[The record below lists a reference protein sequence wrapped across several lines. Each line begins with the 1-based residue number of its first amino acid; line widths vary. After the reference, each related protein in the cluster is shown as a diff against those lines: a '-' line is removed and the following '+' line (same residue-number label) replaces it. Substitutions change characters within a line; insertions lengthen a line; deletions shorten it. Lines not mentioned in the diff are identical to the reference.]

1 MTDLANKVKALIR
14 DVPNFPRKGI
24 VFKDITPVLQDATTF
39 ARIVGALEAYGR
51 KRGTEVVAGI
61 ESRGFLFGAAVAARL
76 EVGLIPVRKHGKLP
90 WKTVQQKY
98 DLEYGKDVIEIHKD
112 AVKKGQRVLVV
123 DDVLATGGTLVG
135 ACKLVEKVGGVVA
148 GATCLIELAF
158 LNGQKKLK
166 GRDFYSIVQY

>member
-1 MTDLANKVKALIR
+1 MTDLANKVKGLIR
-14 DVPNFPRKGI
+14 DVPNFPKKGI
-24 VFKDITPVLQDATTF
+24 IFKDITPVLKDATTF
-39 ARIVGALEAYGR
+39 SRVIAALEAYGR

-76 EVGLIPVRKHGKLP
+76 EVGLVPIRKKDKLP
-90 WKTVQQKY
+90 WKTVGQSY
-98 DLEYGKDVIEIHKD
+98 DLEYGKDHMEMHRD

-148 GATCLIELAF
+148 GATCLLELTF
-158 LNGQKKLK
+158 LNGLKKLK
-166 GRDFYSIVQY
+166 KRDFYSVVQY

>member
-1 MTDLANKVKALIR
+1 MTDLANKVKTLVR
-14 DVPNFPRKGI
+14 NVPNFPKKGI
-24 VFKDITPVLQDATTF
+24 IFKDITPVLKDATTF
-39 ARIVGALEAYGR
+39 TRIVGALEAYGR
-51 KRGTEVVAGI
+51 KRGTELVAGI

-76 EVGLIPVRKHGKLP
+76 EVGLIPIRKLGKLP
-90 WKTVQQKY
+90 WKTVKQSYK
-98 DLEYGKDVIEIHKD
+98 LEYGTDTIEIHRD

-148 GATCLIELAF
+148 GSTCLLELTF
-158 LNGQKKLK
+158 LNGQKKLQ

>member
-1 MTDLANKVKALIR
+1 MTDLANKVKSLIR
-14 DVPNFPRKGI
+14 NVPNFPKKGI
-24 VFKDITPVLQDATTF
+24 IFKDITPVLQDSTTF

-76 EVGLIPVRKHGKLP
+76 EVGLIPIRKLGKLP
-90 WKTVQQKY
+90 WKTVKQTYK
-98 DLEYGKDVIEIHKD
+98 LEYGTDTMEMHQD

-123 DDVLATGGTLVG
+123 DDVLATGGTLIG

-148 GATCLIELAF
+148 GSSCLLELTF
-158 LNGQKKLK
+158 LNGLKKLK

>member
-1 MTDLANKVKALIR
+1 MTDLANKVKTLIR
-14 DVPNFPRKGI
+14 NVPNFPKKGI
-24 VFKDITPVLQDATTF
+24 IFKDITPVIRDATTF
-39 ARIVGALEAYGR
+39 TRIVGALEAYGR

-76 EVGLIPVRKHGKLP
+76 EVGLIPIRKLGKLP
-90 WKTVQQKY
+90 WKTVQQSYK
-98 DLEYGKDVIEIHKD
+98 LEYGTDTMEMHRD
-112 AVKKGQRVLVV
+112 AVKKGQRVLIV
-123 DDVLATGGTLVG
+123 DDVLATGGTLIG

-148 GATCLIELAF
+148 GSTCLLELTF

>member
-1 MTDLANKVKALIR
+1 MTDLANKVKTLVR
-14 DVPNFPRKGI
+14 NVPNFPKKGI

-39 ARIVGALEAYGR
+39 TRIVGALESYGR
-51 KRGTEVVAGI
+51 KRGTELVAGI

-76 EVGLIPVRKHGKLP
+76 EVGLIPIRKLGKLP
-90 WKTVQQKY
+90 WKTVKQSYK
-98 DLEYGKDVIEIHKD
+98 LEYGTDTMEIHKD

-148 GATCLIELAF
+148 GSTCLLELTF
-158 LNGQKKLK
+158 LKGLKKLN
-166 GRDFYSIVQY
+166 GRDFFSIVKY